1 MRPTEHR
8 PGREGFWGSPPPLP
22 ADLHLRRQDSFVLP
36 RRGRGGESCIDLAR
50 LDGPSGAVHLV
61 LAYRAAPTPKDVVLT
76 KRLLLAA
83 VDTERLRSAQEAY
96 VPVLASDV
104 ASKSVVELCTRE
116 GLGVV
121 DRTGTIVLHR
131 GPFYVHVLGRARVA
145 RDNRV
150 RLFSGRARRLVRVL
164 LTQPAGRWSVASLAA
179 AAAVSHAFA
188 FRVLTRLEE
197 EAFVERPSP
206 RGGFTLCDAVGLLR
220 AWVKSTEEHPS
231 TILPFY
237 APDTSASALA
247 RAAAAGSAAGTR
259 IAFTL
264 ASGFKEDRE
273 RFVGGLPHGA
283 YVSGDLQPIVD
294 ALGLKEDTP
303 DNFWILR
310 PDPADGAASGGVYEG
325 ARELPFGSGVSLA
338 QLAVDCAG
346 VPGRGDEQAEY
357 LVDVFAKT
365 LPAAAEAP

>member
-1 MRPTEHR
+1 MRRTEHV
-8 PGREGFWGSPPPLP
+8 PGREGFWGTPPPLP
-22 ADLHLRRQDSFVLP
+22 ADLHLRLQDSFVLP

-50 LDGPSGAVHLV
+50 LDGPSGTVHLV
-61 LAYRAAPTPKDVVLT
+61 LAYRAAPTPKDVVLA
-76 KRLLLAA
+76 KRLLLTAA
-83 VDTERLRSAQEAY
+83 DTLRLRSAQETY
-96 VPVLASDV
+96 LPVLASDV
-104 ASKSVVELCTRE
+104 ASKSVVELCERE

-145 RDNRV
+145 RDKRV

-164 LTQPAGRWSVASLAA
+164 LTRPAVRWSVGSLATA
-179 AAAVSHAFA
+179 ADVSHAFA

-206 RGGFTLCDAVGLLR
+206 RGGFTLRDAVGLLR
-220 AWVKSTEEHPS
+220 AWLKSAEEHSS

-237 APDTSASALA
+237 APDTSHEALA
-247 RAAAAGSAAGTR
+247 RAATAASTAGTR
-259 IAFTL
+259 LAFTL
-264 ASGFKEDRE
+264 ASGFREDRE

-303 DNFWILR
+303 DNFWIVR
-310 PDPADGAASGGVYEG
+310 PDPADGADRGGLYEG
-325 ARELPFGSGVSLA
+325 ARELPYGSGVSLP
-338 QLAVDCAG
+338 QLAVDCSG
-346 VPGRGDEQAEY
+346 VPGRGDDQAEY

-365 LPAAAEAP
+365 LPTAVAAP